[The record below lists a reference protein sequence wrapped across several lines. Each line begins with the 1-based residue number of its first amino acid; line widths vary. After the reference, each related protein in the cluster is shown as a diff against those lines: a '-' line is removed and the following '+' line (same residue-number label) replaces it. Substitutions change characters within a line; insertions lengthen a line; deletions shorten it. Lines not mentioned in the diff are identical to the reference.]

1 MLKRYLWIA
10 VALIL
15 AGCTPLWG
23 AAPAPTPEPTAVALA
38 PTATATPRPSAT
50 PRPTSA
56 PTATPEPT
64 SAPTATPEPTSAPQA
79 SATPA
84 PTLTSDQR
92 LDLFDEVWQTVN
104 DRYLYPDFNGVDWEQ
119 VRSDFEPQVQAAASN
134 DDFYTVLTAMVERLN
149 DDHSRFAPPEDAR
162 YEDAVSNGTD
172 SYVGIGVLSVTE
184 DNAALV
190 TLVFADSPAAEA
202 GIERGDRII
211 GVDGGPFSD
220 VGQIRG
226 PEGTEVTLTVRS
238 PQAEPRELTL
248 TRRAIQGKILP
259 SARRLPNAPDV
270 GYLLIPS
277 LFADDMHTQV
287 ISKLGEL
294 KQGDVPLRGL
304 VMDLRSNGGGWRN
317 VLEGILAQFTSGDVG
332 DFFNSGEAYPL
343 EISAGDEYAAY
354 HQLPLVVL
362 VDKDSASYAEVL
374 AGTLQY
380 QGATV
385 IGQPS
390 AGNTETIYQYNFD
403 DGSRLWVSQEG
414 FKLPDGTNFEGTGV
428 QPDIVVDN
436 DWTQFSIPNDPA
448 ILQALA
454 VIAEKN

>member
-1 MLKRYLWIA
+1 
-10 VALIL
+10 
-15 AGCTPLWG
+15 
-23 AAPAPTPEPTAVALA
+23 
-38 PTATATPRPSAT
+38 
-50 PRPTSA
+50 
-56 PTATPEPT
+56 
-64 SAPTATPEPTSAPQA
+64 
-79 SATPA
+79 
-84 PTLTSDQR
+84 
-92 LDLFDEVWQTVN
+92 
-104 DRYLYPDFNGVDWEQ
+104 
-119 VRSDFEPQVQAAASN
+119 
-134 DDFYTVLTAMVERLN
+134 
-149 DDHSRFAPPEDAR
+149 SRFAPPEDAR

-184 DNAALV
+184 NNAALV

-226 PEGTEVTLTVRS
+226 PEGSEVRLTVRS
-238 PQAEPRELTL
+238 PQAEPRELVL

-259 SARRLPNAPDV
+259 SARRLPNAPEI

-287 ISKLGEL
+287 ISRLGEL
-294 KQGDVPLRGL
+294 KQGDVPLSGL

-332 DFFNSGEAYPL
+332 DFFNSGDAYPL
-343 EISAGDEYAAY
+343 EITPGKEYEAY

-385 IGQPS
+385 IGQAS

-414 FKLPDGTNFEGTGV
+414 FKLPDGTNFEGSGV

-448 ILQALA
+448 ILQA
-454 VIAEKN
+454 IAAIQEKN